1 MVLGRMGIQRLD
13 SAMKAAR
20 SAAVLGACLVL
31 ANCASSGKFASRVD
45 PKYGVSSSP
54 RVVADGQPV
63 PKGGGTYRIGK
74 PYMVAGRMYVP
85 EEDAHYRQEGL
96 ASWYGDDFHGRLT
109 ANGEVFDM
117 DSLTAAHPTLPMPCY
132 ARVTN
137 LSNGKSLIVRVND
150 RGPYHGNRL
159 IDVSNKAAEL
169 LEFKSHGVARVR
181 VEYVGRAPLEGS
193 DDRQLMA
200 TLRTGVPAPSPSLVR
215 VASAR
220 PFVPETSSHGRP
232 IRGEVPMPEERP
244 YSLGN
249 TQADYASINA
259 TSEMS
264 ASSRSHSSNRALNNP
279 REVSYEG
286 DARYSSAYRSVS
298 ADVPVDPR
306 GPSEILSGRGLY

>member
-1 MVLGRMGIQRLD
+1 MGIRRAD
-13 SAMKAAR
+13 SAARAAR
-20 SAAVLGACLVL
+20 CAVAIGLCLAL

-54 RVVADGQPV
+54 RVVAAGDPV
-63 PKGGGTYRIGK
+63 PKGGGTYRVGK
-74 PYMVAGRMYVP
+74 PYTVGGRVYVP
-85 EEDAHYRQEGL
+85 EEDVNYRADGI

-169 LEFKSHGVARVR
+169 LEFKGNGVAKVR

-200 TLRTGVPAPSPSLVR
+200 TLRTGVPAPSPSAVR
-215 VASAR
+215 VASAHS
-220 PFVPETSSHGRP
+220 FVPDIPTHGRP
-232 IRGEVPMPEERP
+232 LRGDIPMPEGRP

-264 ASSRSHSSNRALNNP
+264 ASSRSRGRQLENP
-279 REVSYEG
+279 RAVSYE
-286 DARYSSAYRSVS
+286 DDSRYGSVS
-298 ADVPVDPR
+298 MPIDSR
-306 GPSEILSGRGLY
+306 GPSQILRGPGLY

>member
-1 MVLGRMGIQRLD
+1 MGIRLTYPIVLM
-13 SAMKAAR
+13 ARNAAIV
-20 SAAVLGACLVL
+20 AACLAL

-54 RVVADGQPV
+54 RVVAFGEPV
-63 PKGGGTYRIGK
+63 PKGGGTYRVGK
-74 PYMVAGRMYVP
+74 PYTVAGRVYVP
-85 EEDAHYRQEGL
+85 EEDASYREEGL
-96 ASWYGDDFHGRLT
+96 ASWYGDDFHGRQT

-117 DSLTAAHPTLPMPCY
+117 ASLTAAHPTLPMPCY

-137 LSNGKSLIVRVND
+137 LGNGKSLIVRVND

-169 LEFKSHGVARVR
+169 LEFKGNGVARVR

-193 DDRQLMA
+193 DDRQLIA

-215 VASAR
+215 VASAHA
-220 PFVPETSSHGRP
+220 FVPEIRSSARP
-232 IRGEVPMPEERP
+232 IRGEVPMPDGRP

-249 TQADYASINA
+249 TSADMASMSA

-264 ASSRSHSSNRALNNP
+264 ASSRARSSGRTVENP
-279 REVSYEG
+279 RAVSYEN
-286 DARYSSAYRSVS
+286 DDRYRPDVRPVSAY
-298 ADVPVDPR
+298 APIDPR
-306 GPSEILSGRGLY
+306 GPSELLAGRGLY

>member
-1 MVLGRMGIQRLD
+1 MGIRRSD
-13 SAMKAAR
+13 SVLRAAR
-20 SAAVLGACLVL
+20 GVAAAATCLAL

-54 RVVADGQPV
+54 RVVAWGDPV
-63 PKGGGTYRIGK
+63 PKGGGAYRIGK
-74 PYMVAGRMYVP
+74 PYVVAGRTYVP
-85 EEDAHYRQEGL
+85 EEDVNYRAEGM

-117 DSLTAAHPTLPMPCY
+117 GSLTAAHPTLPMPSY

-137 LSNGKSLIVRVND
+137 VSNGKSLIVRVND

-169 LEFKSHGVARVR
+169 LEFKGNGVAKVR

-200 TLRTGVPAPSPSLVR
+200 TLRTGVPAPTPSMVR

-220 PFVPETSSHGRP
+220 PFVPELASSGRGA
-232 IRGEVPMPEERP
+232 IRGEVPTPEGRP
-244 YSLGN
+244 YNLGN
-249 TQADYASINA
+249 TSADVASINA

-264 ASSRSHSSNRALNNP
+264 ASSRGRGRALQNA
-279 REVSYEG
+279 RAVSYDEDG
-286 DARYSSAYRSVS
+286 RYATESAPSSAYVS
-298 ADVPVDPR
+298 DGGAAEAR
-306 GPSEILSGRGLY
+306 NILSGRGLY

>member
-1 MVLGRMGIQRLD
+1 MGIRRSDPILRT
-13 SAMKAAR
+13 AR
-20 SAAVLGACLVL
+20 GVAAVAACLAL
-31 ANCASSGKFASRVD
+31 ANCASSDKFASRVD

-54 RVVADGQPV
+54 RVVALGEPV

-74 PYMVAGRMYVP
+74 PYTVGGRIYVP
-85 EEDAHYRQEGL
+85 EEDVNYREEGM

-117 DSLTAAHPTLPMPCY
+117 GSLTAAHPTLPMPCY

-137 LSNGKSLIVRVND
+137 LSNGKSLIVRIND

-169 LEFKSHGVARVR
+169 LEFKGNGVARVR
-181 VEYVGRAPLEGS
+181 VEYVARAPLEGS
-193 DDRQLMA
+193 DDRQLVA
-200 TLRTGVPAPSPSLVR
+200 TLRTGIPAPSPSMVQ

-220 PFVPETSSHGRP
+220 SFVPEISATAPP
-232 IRGEVPMPEERP
+232 IRGEVPMPEGRP

-249 TQADYASINA
+249 TSADMASINA

-264 ASSRSHSSNRALNNP
+264 ASSRVRSGSRILQNP
-279 REVSYEG
+279 RAVSYDNDG
-286 DARYSSAYRSVS
+286 AYAPDAGSVS
-298 ADVPVDPR
+298 AYAPIDRR
-306 GPSEILSGRGLY
+306 GPSELLAGRGLY

>member
-1 MVLGRMGIQRLD
+1 M
-13 SAMKAAR
+13 A
-20 SAAVLGACLVL
+20 ACLVL

-54 RVVADGQPV
+54 RVVAFGDPV
-63 PKGGGTYRIGK
+63 PKGGGTYRVGK
-74 PYMVAGRMYVP
+74 PYTVGGRVYVP
-85 EEDAHYRQEGL
+85 EEDVNYREEGL

-117 DSLTAAHPTLPMPCY
+117 TSLTAAHPTLPMPCY

-159 IDVSNKAAEL
+159 MDVSSRAAEL
-169 LEFKSHGVARVR
+169 LEFKGNGVARVR

-220 PFVPETSSHGRP
+220 PFVPEMPSSGRP
-232 IRGEVPMPEERP
+232 IRGEVPMPEGRP

-249 TQADYASINA
+249 TSADQASIIGDVRNVRLRA
-259 TSEMS
+259 HAFERPR
-264 ASSRSHSSNRALNNP
+264 SRKIRAP
-279 REVSYEG
+279 CRMRMMIVIPP
-286 DARYSSAYRSVS
+286 DVRPVSAY
-298 ADVPVDPR
+298 APVDPH
-306 GPSEILSGRGLY
+306 GPSELLAGRGLY

>member
-1 MVLGRMGIQRLD
+1 M
-13 SAMKAAR
+13 AR
-20 SAAVLGACLVL
+20 GVAAVAACLIL
-31 ANCASSGKFASRVD
+31 ANCASSGKFAGKVD

-54 RVVADGQPV
+54 RVVAMGEPV

-74 PYMVAGRMYVP
+74 PYTVAGRVYVP
-85 EEDAHYRQEGL
+85 EEDPNYSAEGM

-117 DSLTAAHPTLPMPCY
+117 LSLTAAHPTLPIPSY

-137 LSNGKSLIVRVND
+137 IRNGKSLIVRVND

-169 LEFKSHGVARVR
+169 LDFKGNGVARVR
-181 VEYVGRAPLEGS
+181 VDYVGRAPLEGS
-193 DDRQLMA
+193 DDRQLLA

-220 PFVPETSSHGRP
+220 SFVPDMQSGRVA
-232 IRGEVPMPEERP
+232 IRGEVPMPEGRP

-249 TQADYASINA
+249 TSADMASINA

-264 ASSRSHSSNRALNNP
+264 ASGRMRPGGRAVENP
-279 REVSYEG
+279 RAVSYENDG
-286 DARYSSAYRSVS
+286 RYVAGVRPVNAY
-298 ADVPVDPR
+298 APIDPR
-306 GPSEILSGRGLY
+306 GPSELLAGRGLY

>member
-1 MVLGRMGIQRLD
+1 MGIRRPDQIVL
-13 SAMKAAR
+13 MAR
-20 SAAVLGACLVL
+20 GAAAVAACLLL

-54 RVVADGQPV
+54 RVVAFGEPV
-63 PKGGGTYRIGK
+63 PKGGGTYRVGK
-74 PYMVAGRMYVP
+74 PYTVGGRVYVP
-85 EEDAHYRQEGL
+85 EEDTDYREEGL

-117 DSLTAAHPTLPMPCY
+117 ASLTAAHPTLPMPCY

-169 LEFKSHGVARVR
+169 LEFKGNGVARVR

-193 DDRQLMA
+193 DDRQLIA

-220 PFVPETSSHGRP
+220 SFVPEIPSNARP
-232 IRGEVPMPEERP
+232 IRGEVPMPEGRP

-249 TQADYASINA
+249 TSADQASINA

-264 ASSRSHSSNRALNNP
+264 ASSRSRSAGRVLENP
-279 REVSYEG
+279 RAVSYESDG
-286 DARYSSAYRSVS
+286 RYAPTVSPVSAY
-298 ADVPVDPR
+298 APIDPH
-306 GPSEILSGRGLY
+306 GPIELLSGRGLY

>member
-1 MVLGRMGIQRLD
+1 MVRG
-13 SAMKAAR
+13 AAA
-20 SAAVLGACLVL
+20 AAVCLAL
-31 ANCASSGKFASRVD
+31 ANCASSNKFASRLD

-54 RVVADGQPV
+54 RVVDFGEPV
-63 PKGGGTYRIGK
+63 PKGGGTYRVGK
-74 PYMVAGRMYVP
+74 PYTVAGRVYVP
-85 EEDAHYRQEGL
+85 EEDVNYREDGL

-117 DSLTAAHPTLPMPCY
+117 DSLSAAHPTLPMPCY

-159 IDVSNKAAEL
+159 IDVSHKAAEL
-169 LEFKSHGVARVR
+169 LDFKSNGVARVR

-193 DDRQLMA
+193 DDRVLIA
-200 TLRTGVPAPSPSLVR
+200 TLRTGAPAPAPSLVR
-215 VASAR
+215 VASAH
-220 PFVPETSSHGRP
+220 PFVPESASFGRP
-232 IRGEVPMPEERP
+232 LRGDIPMPAERP

-249 TQADYASINA
+249 TSGDYASINA

-264 ASSRSHSSNRALNNP
+264 ASSRARSAGRALNNP
-279 REVSYEG
+279 RAVSYER
-286 DARYSSAYRSVS
+286 DNRYAVGAESVS
-298 ADVPVDPR
+298 AYAPVDPH

>member
-1 MVLGRMGIQRLD
+1 MGKRRQYPIRV
-13 SAMKAAR
+13 MAR
-20 SAAVLGACLVL
+20 SAAAVATCLVL
-31 ANCASSGKFASRVD
+31 ANCASSGKFAGRVD
-45 PKYGVSSSP
+45 PKYGVSASP
-54 RVVADGQPV
+54 RVVGFGEPV
-63 PKGGGTYRIGK
+63 PKGGGTYRVGK

-85 EEDAHYRQEGL
+85 EEDVNYREEGL

-117 DSLTAAHPTLPMPCY
+117 SSLTAAHPTLPMPCY

-137 LSNGKSLIVRVND
+137 LRNGKSLVVRVND

-169 LEFKSHGVARVR
+169 LEFKGNGVARVR

-193 DDRQLMA
+193 DDRQLIA
-200 TLRTGVPAPSPSLVR
+200 TLRSGVPAPSPSTVR

-220 PFVPETSSHGRP
+220 PFVPDMSSSTGR
-232 IRGEVPMPEERP
+232 IRGEVPMPEGRP

-249 TQADYASINA
+249 TSADYASTNA

-264 ASSRSHSSNRALNNP
+264 ASSRGRGRGAANLRQ
-279 REVSYEG
+279 VSY
-286 DARYSSAYRSVS
+286 DADGGYASGASSAY
-298 ADVPVDPR
+298 VPIDPR
-306 GPSEILSGRGLY
+306 GPAEVLSGRGLY